1 MSSTSVDAA
10 NAAVKK
16 GLRVLSR
23 RDVLVKRGLARW
35 GYPHSRLSEEGFPTL
50 LRAIAGQQLSRY
62 AAEAICVRL
71 RDAGAF
77 EAARCSRMT
86 EERLC
91 GLGLSRRKAGYVR
104 GLARAFAKGELDAEG
119 IRSKGDEDAM
129 KLLCSYAGIGLWTAE
144 IYLMFAEG
152 RVDIFPAGDL
162 ALRGG
167 LLLLGVG
174 EGDVVGEGEA
184 RSYVESWRPYR
195 SYGALLL
202 WRGYGIEKRG
212 DKKPDDEGL

>member
-1 MSSTSVDAA
+1 MDAA
-10 NAAVKK
+10 NAAIKK

-23 RDVLVKRGLARW
+23 RDVLVKGALAKW
-35 GYPHSRLSEEGFPTL
+35 GYPQSRLSEEGFPTL

-77 EAARCSRMT
+77 DEARCSRTT

-91 GLGLSRRKAGYVR
+91 RLGLSRRKAGYVR
-104 GLARAFAKGELDAEG
+104 ALARAFAKGALDASM
-119 IRSKGDEDAM
+119 IRALGDADAI

-152 RVDIFPAGDL
+152 RADIFPAGDL

-167 LLLLGVG
+167 LSLLGVG
-174 EGDVVGEGEA
+174 GGGEVKEKEA
-184 RSYVESWRPYR
+184 RDYAESWRPYR

-212 DKKPDDEGL
+212 DKKPNDEGL